1 MLSLFSPTTLP
12 LSSSSAEV
20 STGGGVGVV
29 GNVEGGC
36 FGGSPPPPAPFC
48 EEEKK
53 DVNCFILTDMNL
65 PFIFAGFGCDC
76 DCVSCCSEEDFFAD
90 GFCPFGSPSPFS
102 LQCCLLD
109 FDLDFEEDATDDE
122 ADDGMTFTSLRF
134 FSLLFWA
141 TGDSNEEVAV
151 DAARS
156 AAFSS
161 SLALLDLSSNA
172 APSPARVFIR
182 SLLPRRVGGGDLLP
196 LGVALLVTRGDGFSS
211 NFDLLADLR
220 DAAASFAALVGRF
233 DPPAMVAYGSRRGV
247 AAGGR
252 GFKRKPLL

>member
-1 MLSLFSPTTLP
+1 M
-12 LSSSSAEV
+12 
-20 STGGGVGVV
+20 
-29 GNVEGGC
+29 
-36 FGGSPPPPAPFC
+36 
-48 EEEKK
+48 
-53 DVNCFILTDMNL
+53 
-65 PFIFAGFGCDC
+65 
-76 DCVSCCSEEDFFAD
+76 
-90 GFCPFGSPSPFS
+90 
-102 LQCCLLD
+102 
-109 FDLDFEEDATDDE
+109 DFEEDATDDE
-122 ADDGMTFTSLRF
+122 ADDGMTFTSWRF
-134 FSLLFWA
+134 FLLLFWA
-141 TGDSNEEVAV
+141 PGDSNEEVAV

-182 SLLPRRVGGGDLLP
+182 SLLPRRAGGGDLLP

-220 DAAASFAALVGRF
+220 DAASFAALVGRF